1 MFKKLMQTITV
12 TIPDNGR
19 QIFESI
25 KDVIEGFGN
34 IVKDPKTAL
43 ARIGKGAVQYVFLKD
58 RYKCRIRVSSTTTM
72 LNIYC
77 LYVLRRYEF
86 L

>member
-25 KDVIEGFGN
+25 KDVIEGFGI

-43 ARIGKGAVQYVFLKD
+43 AKIGKGAVQYVFFK
-58 RYKCRIRVSSTTTM
+58 RQI
-72 LNIYC
+72 
-77 LYVLRRYEF
+77 
-86 L
+86 